1 MDIGGINSRMN
12 NFSVCYSSEHIS
24 TTVKTKTRQI
34 NQKLAGQERK
44 HEKKH
49 IKVEIEIEKK
59 KSRRK
64 EKKNI

>member
-34 NQKLAGQERK
+34 NQNLAGQEKKTR
-44 HEKKH
+44 KKH
-49 IKVEIEIEKK
+49 IKVEIE
-59 KSRRK
+59 KSQRK
-64 EKKNI
+64 EKKHLR